1 MKNTKNINKKI
12 IVSLIFCV
20 LIFATMIYFIV
31 SAAVTQH
38 AESKDPAIDIL
49 EGLAATIVVVVG
61 GFIVLYECDLF
72 YTVYYLLFGQKRKAK
87 TVLVILANIT
97 LIMIFIY
104 SPQIRNHCVYPFFS
118 LHRFQSRCIIFFRR
132 PSRAKIGM
140 SGQIKT
146 EKIETGL

>member
-104 SPQIRNHCVYPFFS
+104 SYLSDRYMGLRKYEIIVFILFAVYIVFKIVALFFS
-118 LHRFQSRCIIFFRR
+118 SDLSEQKS
-132 PSRAKIGM
+132 
-140 SGQIKT
+140 
-146 EKIETGL
+146 E

>member
-61 GFIVLYECDLF
+61 GFIVLDECDLF

-104 SPQIRNHCVYPFFS
+104 SYLSARYMGLRKYEIIVFILFSVYIVFKIVALFFS
-118 LHRFQSRCIIFFRR
+118 SDLPEQKS
-132 PSRAKIGM
+132 
-140 SGQIKT
+140 
-146 EKIETGL
+146 E

>member
-49 EGLAATIVVVVG
+49 EGLEATIVVVFG

-104 SPQIRNHCVYPFFS
+104 SYLSDRYMGLRKYEIIAFILFAVYIVFKIVALFFS
-118 LHRFQSRCIIFFRR
+118 SDLSEQKS
-132 PSRAKIGM
+132 
-140 SGQIKT
+140 
-146 EKIETGL
+146 E

>member
-31 SAAVTQH
+31 SAAITQH

-49 EGLAATIVVVVG
+49 EGLEATIVVIIG

-104 SPQIRNHCVYPFFS
+104 SYLSDRYMGLRKYEIIAFILFAVYIVFKIVALFFS
-118 LHRFQSRCIIFFRR
+118 SDLSEQKS
-132 PSRAKIGM
+132 
-140 SGQIKT
+140 
-146 EKIETGL
+146 E

>member
-104 SPQIRNHCVYPFFS
+104 SYLSDRYMGLRKYGIIAFILFAVYIVFKIVALFFS
-118 LHRFQSRCIIFFRR
+118 SDLSEQKS
-132 PSRAKIGM
+132 
-140 SGQIKT
+140 
-146 EKIETGL
+146 E

>member
-104 SPQIRNHCVYPFFS
+104 SYLSDRYMGLRKYEIIAFILFAVYIVFKIVALFFS
-118 LHRFQSRCIIFFRR
+118 SDLSEQKS
-132 PSRAKIGM
+132 
-140 SGQIKT
+140 
-146 EKIETGL
+146 E

>member
-104 SPQIRNHCVYPFFS
+104 SYLSDRYMGLRKYEIIAFILFAVYIVFKVVALFFS
-118 LHRFQSRCIIFFRR
+118 DDLPEQKS
-132 PSRAKIGM
+132 
-140 SGQIKT
+140 
-146 EKIETGL
+146 E

>member
-1 MKNTKNINKKI
+1 MKNAKNINKKI
-12 IVSLIFCV
+12 IVSFVFCTLI
-20 LIFATMIYFIV
+20 LATMIYFIV
-31 SAAVTQH
+31 SAAVTQR

-104 SPQIRNHCVYPFFS
+104 SYLSARYMGLRKYEIIVFILFSVYIVFKIVALFFS
-118 LHRFQSRCIIFFRR
+118 SDLPEQKS
-132 PSRAKIGM
+132 
-140 SGQIKT
+140 
-146 EKIETGL
+146 E

>member
-12 IVSLIFCV
+12 IVSFVFCTLI
-20 LIFATMIYFIV
+20 LATMIYFIV

-104 SPQIRNHCVYPFFS
+104 SYLSDRYMGLRKYEIIVFILFSVYIVFKIVALFFS
-118 LHRFQSRCIIFFRR
+118 SDLPEQKS
-132 PSRAKIGM
+132 
-140 SGQIKT
+140 
-146 EKIETGL
+146 E

>member
-12 IVSLIFCV
+12 IVSFVFCTLI
-20 LIFATMIYFIV
+20 LATMIYFIV

-49 EGLAATIVVVVG
+49 EGLAPTIVVVVG

-104 SPQIRNHCVYPFFS
+104 SYLSARYMGLRKYEIIVFILFSVYIVFKIVALFFS
-118 LHRFQSRCIIFFRR
+118 SDLSEQKS
-132 PSRAKIGM
+132 
-140 SGQIKT
+140 
-146 EKIETGL
+146 E

>member
-20 LIFATMIYFIV
+20 LILATMIYFIV

-49 EGLAATIVVVVG
+49 EGLEATIVVIIG
-61 GFIVLYECDLF
+61 GFIVIYECDLF
-72 YTVYYLLFGQKRKAK
+72 YTVYYLLFRQKRKAK

-104 SPQIRNHCVYPFFS
+104 SYLSDRYMGLRKYEIIAFILFAVYIVFKIVALFFS
-118 LHRFQSRCIIFFRR
+118 SDLSEQKS
-132 PSRAKIGM
+132 
-140 SGQIKT
+140 
-146 EKIETGL
+146 E

>member
-104 SPQIRNHCVYPFFS
+104 SYLSGRYMGLRKYEIIVFILFAVYIVFKIVALFFS
-118 LHRFQSRCIIFFRR
+118 SDLSEQKS
-132 PSRAKIGM
+132 
-140 SGQIKT
+140 
-146 EKIETGL
+146 E

>member
-49 EGLAATIVVVVG
+49 EGLVATIVVVVG

-87 TVLVILANIT
+87 TVLVILANLT

-104 SPQIRNHCVYPFFS
+104 SYLSDRYMGLRKYGIIAFILFAVYIVFKIVALFFS
-118 LHRFQSRCIIFFRR
+118 SDLSEQKS
-132 PSRAKIGM
+132 
-140 SGQIKT
+140 
-146 EKIETGL
+146 E

>member
-97 LIMIFIY
+97 LITIFIY
-104 SPQIRNHCVYPFFS
+104 SYLSDRYMGLRKYGIIAFILFAVYIVFKIVALFFS
-118 LHRFQSRCIIFFRR
+118 SDLSEQKS
-132 PSRAKIGM
+132 
-140 SGQIKT
+140 
-146 EKIETGL
+146 E

>member
-104 SPQIRNHCVYPFFS
+104 SYLSDRYMGLRKYEIIAFILFAVYIVFKIVALFFS
-118 LHRFQSRCIIFFRR
+118 SDLPEQKS
-132 PSRAKIGM
+132 
-140 SGQIKT
+140 
-146 EKIETGL
+146 E

>member
-49 EGLAATIVVVVG
+49 EGLAATIVVIIG

-104 SPQIRNHCVYPFFS
+104 SYLSDRYMGLRKYEIIAFILFAVYIVFKIVALFFS
-118 LHRFQSRCIIFFRR
+118 SDLSEQKS
-132 PSRAKIGM
+132 
-140 SGQIKT
+140 
-146 EKIETGL
+146 E

>member
-20 LIFATMIYFIV
+20 LILATMIYFIV

-72 YTVYYLLFGQKRKAK
+72 YTVYYLLFRQKRKAK

-104 SPQIRNHCVYPFFS
+104 SYLSGRYMGLRKYGIIAFILFAVYIVFKIVALFFS
-118 LHRFQSRCIIFFRR
+118 SDLSEQKS
-132 PSRAKIGM
+132 
-140 SGQIKT
+140 
-146 EKIETGL
+146 E

>member
-87 TVLVILANIT
+87 TVLVILANLT

-104 SPQIRNHCVYPFFS
+104 SYLSDRYMGLRKYGIIVFILFSVYIVFKVVALFFS
-118 LHRFQSRCIIFFRR
+118 SDLSEQKS
-132 PSRAKIGM
+132 
-140 SGQIKT
+140 
-146 EKIETGL
+146 E

>member
-104 SPQIRNHCVYPFFS
+104 SYLSDRYMGLRKYGIIAFILFAVYIVFKIVALFFS
-118 LHRFQSRCIIFFRR
+118 SDLPEQKS
-132 PSRAKIGM
+132 
-140 SGQIKT
+140 
-146 EKIETGL
+146 E

>member
-104 SPQIRNHCVYPFFS
+104 SYLSDRYMGLRKYEIIAFILFAVYIVFKIVALFFS
-118 LHRFQSRCIIFFRR
+118 SD
-132 PSRAKIGM
+132 PSEQK
-140 SGQIKT
+140 S
-146 EKIETGL
+146 E

>member
-12 IVSLIFCV
+12 IVSFVFCTLI
-20 LIFATMIYFIV
+20 LATMIYFIV
-31 SAAVTQH
+31 SAAVTQR

-104 SPQIRNHCVYPFFS
+104 SYLSARYMGLRKYEIIAFILFAVYIVFKIVALFFS
-118 LHRFQSRCIIFFRR
+118 NDLPEQKS
-132 PSRAKIGM
+132 
-140 SGQIKT
+140 
-146 EKIETGL
+146 E

>member
-12 IVSLIFCV
+12 IVSFVFCTLI
-20 LIFATMIYFIV
+20 LATMIYFIV

-104 SPQIRNHCVYPFFS
+104 SYLSDRYMGLRKYEIIAFILFAVYIVFKIVALFFS
-118 LHRFQSRCIIFFRR
+118 NDLPEQKS
-132 PSRAKIGM
+132 
-140 SGQIKT
+140 
-146 EKIETGL
+146 E

>member
-12 IVSLIFCV
+12 IVSFVFCTLI
-20 LIFATMIYFIV
+20 LATMIYFIV

-104 SPQIRNHCVYPFFS
+104 SYLSARYMGLRKYEIIVFILFSVYIVFKIVALFFS
-118 LHRFQSRCIIFFRR
+118 SDLSEQKS
-132 PSRAKIGM
+132 
-140 SGQIKT
+140 
-146 EKIETGL
+146 E

>member
-12 IVSLIFCV
+12 IVSFVFCTLI
-20 LIFATMIYFIV
+20 LATMIYFIV

-49 EGLAATIVVVVG
+49 EGLEATIVVVVG

-104 SPQIRNHCVYPFFS
+104 SYLSARYMGLRKYEIIVFILFSVYIVFKIVALFFS
-118 LHRFQSRCIIFFRR
+118 SDLSEQKS
-132 PSRAKIGM
+132 
-140 SGQIKT
+140 
-146 EKIETGL
+146 E

>member
-104 SPQIRNHCVYPFFS
+104 SYLSARYMGLRKYEIIVFILFSVYIVFKIVALFFS
-118 LHRFQSRCIIFFRR
+118 SDLPEQKS
-132 PSRAKIGM
+132 
-140 SGQIKT
+140 
-146 EKIETGL
+146 E

>member
-87 TVLVILANIT
+87 TVLVILANLT

-104 SPQIRNHCVYPFFS
+104 SYLSDKYMGLRKYGIIAFILFAVYIVFKIVALFFS
-118 LHRFQSRCIIFFRR
+118 SDLSEQKS
-132 PSRAKIGM
+132 
-140 SGQIKT
+140 
-146 EKIETGL
+146 E

>member
-87 TVLVILANIT
+87 TVLVILANLT

-104 SPQIRNHCVYPFFS
+104 SYLSDRYMGLRKYGIIAFILFAVYIVFKIVALFFS
-118 LHRFQSRCIIFFRR
+118 SDLSEQKS
-132 PSRAKIGM
+132 
-140 SGQIKT
+140 
-146 EKIETGL
+146 E

>member
-12 IVSLIFCV
+12 IVSFVFCTLI
-20 LIFATMIYFIV
+20 LATMIYFIV

-104 SPQIRNHCVYPFFS
+104 SYLSDRYMGLRKYEIIAFILFAVYIVFKIVALFFS
-118 LHRFQSRCIIFFRR
+118 SDLSEQKS
-132 PSRAKIGM
+132 
-140 SGQIKT
+140 
-146 EKIETGL
+146 E

>member
-104 SPQIRNHCVYPFFS
+104 SYLSARYMGLRKYEIIAFILFAVYIVFKIVALFFS
-118 LHRFQSRCIIFFRR
+118 SDLSEQKS
-132 PSRAKIGM
+132 
-140 SGQIKT
+140 
-146 EKIETGL
+146 E

>member
-49 EGLAATIVVVVG
+49 EGLEATIVVIIG

-104 SPQIRNHCVYPFFS
+104 SYLSDRYMGLRKYEIIAFILFAVYIVFKIVALFFS
-118 LHRFQSRCIIFFRR
+118 SDLSEQKS
-132 PSRAKIGM
+132 
-140 SGQIKT
+140 
-146 EKIETGL
+146 E